1 MARASQETAI
11 FSVGPEKSGA
21 CEPLGQPVI
30 WTSTAWDG
38 NANRTNERPQ
48 RDDVSSNRHPSPAFY
63 LSMIFAENRLP
74 LFGIMF

>member
-48 RDDVSSNRHPSPAFY
+48 RGMTFLRIV
-63 LSMIFAENRLP
+63 IP
-74 LFGIMF
+74 LRRFI